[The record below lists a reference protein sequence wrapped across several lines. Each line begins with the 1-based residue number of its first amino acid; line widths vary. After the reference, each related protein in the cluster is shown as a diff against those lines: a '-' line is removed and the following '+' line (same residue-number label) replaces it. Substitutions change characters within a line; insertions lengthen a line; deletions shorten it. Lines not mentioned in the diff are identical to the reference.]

1 MNAFTRILAPA
12 VLAVVAFGAQA
23 SELTPGDIGSRP
35 VQSAPAVAVQST
47 APSGANGEITAGDI
61 GATPIVASRTVREA
75 PSRTARPVSQ
85 FAIGA

>member
-1 MNAFTRILAPA
+1 MNTFAKLLAPA
-12 VLAVVAFGAQA
+12 VLAVAAFGAQA
-23 SELTPGDIGSRP
+23 SEPTPGDIGAQS
-35 VQSAPAVAVQST
+35 VQAAPAVAVQST

-75 PSRTARPVSQ
+75 PSRMARPVSQ